1 MSLAV
6 IFMILSELCHIK
18 IFMKRLFF
26 ALWPDNAIRKQINGL
41 NQSITSADLN
51 KVYLDN
57 LHVTLV
63 FLGQVDSKSEAKIIA
78 CTDNIS
84 QPAFSLH
91 FEQLVFWK
99 KPRILCLTT
108 QQYDPQLLILLNAL
122 KNIVRQCGVQTED
135 RPYRPHITLARK
147 ATQNI
152 SRKIG
157 PIKWQAQSFCLLQS
171 CSTPSGVKYQVLQ
184 RWDLN

>member
-6 IFMILSELCHIK
+6 IFMILSELCRIK

-91 FEQLVFWK
+91 FERLVFWK